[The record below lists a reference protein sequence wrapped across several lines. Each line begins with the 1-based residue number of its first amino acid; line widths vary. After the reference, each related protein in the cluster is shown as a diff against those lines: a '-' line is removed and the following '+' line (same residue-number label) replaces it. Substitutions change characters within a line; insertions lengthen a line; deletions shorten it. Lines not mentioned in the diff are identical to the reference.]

1 MWRVT
6 RSDAAES
13 LWVTGYDAKHYI
25 SLLGVVVR
33 ISIGDSERIFGNA
46 ENWFRRSR
54 GCPSCSAVTG

>member
-25 SLLGVVVR
+25 STLGVVVR
-33 ISIGDSERIFGNA
+33 IARNTYGVTLPEMRAMIRTCG
-46 ENWFRRSR
+46 W
-54 GCPSCSAVTG
+54 PSAW